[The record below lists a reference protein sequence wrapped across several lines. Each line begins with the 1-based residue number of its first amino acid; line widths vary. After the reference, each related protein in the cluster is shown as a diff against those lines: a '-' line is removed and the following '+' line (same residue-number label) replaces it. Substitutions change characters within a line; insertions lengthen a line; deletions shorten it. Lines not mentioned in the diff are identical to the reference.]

1 MDKGSG
7 RVSLAVNRSSLHAL
21 MYFAALAHAA
31 FGYLPEHHPGAGPAT
46 VTAVY
51 GGCAVLALASAT
63 VVNRLTAGD
72 RRSRN
77 ADRRDTQGPDDQGS
91 PGWREPGTARELPA
105 WREPGAAREAPAWRE
120 PGPDRAALRP
130 PAGPAATAAFP
141 DLPPNPDPSPEGAVA
156 LAVRLMTEAEDVA
169 RHADP
174 AGLRYLAHRAGKLSG
189 NLDYAARAGTS

>member
-1 MDKGSG
+1 MSHHKPTPPTEWHLALPVRFGMDKGSG

-72 RRSRN
+72 RRP
-77 ADRRDTQGPDDQGS
+77 RDPDGRSAPGPDD
-91 PGWREPGTARELPA
+91 REPIAR
-105 WREPGAAREAPAWRE
+105 REAPAC
-120 PGPDRAALRP
+120 PDRAALRP
-130 PAGPAATAAFP
+130 PAGPAAAAAFP